1 MYRSIR
7 YLLFTLLLSLSFAL
21 PAHAQSKFTFPTPT
35 TALQVTNLRRAPY
48 PTRPVFMSALQGQ
61 SASVMAIVDGDTI
74 DVSVDG
80 VAYRLCYFLS
90 NTPERGQLY
99 AAAVPCCQPGVGGR
113 ADGHAR

>member
-7 YLLFTLLLSLSFAL
+7 YLLFTLLLSLSLAL

-48 PTRPVFMSALQGQ
+48 LTMPALQGQ

-80 VAYRLCYFLS
+80 VAYRPCYFLR
-90 NTPERGQLY
+90 NTPESGQPY
-99 AAAVPCCQPGVGGR
+99 AATVHCPGVGGR